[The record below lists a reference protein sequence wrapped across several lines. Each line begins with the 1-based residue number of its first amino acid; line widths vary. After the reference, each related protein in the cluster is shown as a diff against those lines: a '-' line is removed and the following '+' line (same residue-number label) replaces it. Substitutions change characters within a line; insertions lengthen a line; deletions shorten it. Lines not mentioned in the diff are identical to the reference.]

1 MARGH
6 RSSRVARLALGTA
19 QLGMPYGIA
28 NRRGPPGRNAALN
41 ILAQA
46 HEAGIEWLDTAPGYG
61 KAEALV
67 GRFLKAG
74 NGTSAMR
81 VCTKL
86 PGLRADLSAAQ
97 VRKVATRSVERSR
110 RVLGRDTIDLYL
122 LHQSADLRRHGAA
135 LTDCLGEFTRRGWIR
150 RVGASV
156 YAPAEARAAVGSG
169 LGQGIQ
175 YPFNLL
181 DRRFVTSGCAAALRA
196 AGSLSFARSPL
207 LQGVLGL
214 APAQLPAPVSAA
226 GRYLRDLSAVVEPYR
241 VSPVAAAI
249 AFAAQESGADWVVAG
264 VEQPGHLAELAAAMR
279 LQLPAELVAQLQRR
293 FARVP
298 AGVRDPRRWGSAP

>member
-6 RSSRVARLALGTA
+6 RRRVARLALGTA

-28 NRRGPPGRNAALN
+28 SRGGPPPRRAALA

-46 HEAGIEWLDTAPGYG
+46 YEAGVEWLDTAPAYG
-61 KAEALV
+61 EAEALV
-67 GRFLKAG
+67 GRFLKSG
-74 NGTSAMR
+74 NGTAAIR

-97 VRKVATRSVERSR
+97 VRAVATRSLERSR
-110 RVLGRDTIDLYL
+110 RTLNRDTIDLYL

-135 LTDCLGEFTRRGWIR
+135 LADCLGEFSRRGWIK

-156 YAPAEARAAVGSG
+156 YAPAEARAAVDGG

-226 GRYLRDLSAVVEPYR
+226 GRYLRDLSAVVAPYR
-241 VSPVAAAI
+241 VSPVTAAI
-249 AFAAQESGADWVVAG
+249 AFAAQESGADWIVAG
-264 VEQPGHLAELAAAMR
+264 VEQPGQVAELADAIKR
-279 LQLPAELVAQLQRR
+279 SLPAELVGAIKRR

-298 AGVRDPRRWGSAP
+298 AGVRDPRRWGAAP

>member
-1 MARGH
+1 MARG
-6 RSSRVARLALGTA
+6 RSRLARLALGTA

-28 NRRGPPGRNAALN
+28 NRRGPPGRRAALK

-61 KAEALV
+61 AAETLV
-67 GRFLKAG
+67 GRFFKSG

-86 PGLRADLSAAQ
+86 PGLHAGLSAAQ
-97 VRKVATRSVERSR
+97 VRAEATRCLERSR
-110 RVLGRDTIDLYL
+110 RTLNRDTIDLYL
-122 LHQSADLRRHGAA
+122 LHQSDDLRRHGAA
-135 LTDCLGEFTRRGWIR
+135 LADCLGEFSERGWIR
-150 RVGASV
+150 RFGASV
-156 YAPAEARAAVGSG
+156 YAPAEARAAIGSG

-181 DRRFVTSGCAAALRA
+181 DRRFVTSGCADALRA

-214 APAQLPAPVSAA
+214 APAQLPAKVSAA
-226 GRYLRDLSAVVEPYR
+226 GRYLHDLSTVVKPYR
-241 VSPVAAAI
+241 LSAVAAAI

-264 VEQPGHLAELAAAMR
+264 VEQPGQMAELTAAMQLR
-279 LQLPAELVAQLQRR
+279 LPAELVGQFERR

-298 AGVRDPRRWGSAP
+298 AGVRDPRRWGASS

>member
-1 MARGH
+1 MARGP
-6 RSSRVARLALGTA
+6 RGRVARLALGTA

-28 NRRGPPGRNAALN
+28 NRRGPPGRRAALS

-46 HEAGIEWLDTAPGYG
+46 HEAGIEWLDTAPVYG
-61 KAEALV
+61 EAEALV
-67 GRFLKAG
+67 GRFLRSG
-74 NGTSAMR
+74 NGTAAMR

-97 VRKVATRSVERSR
+97 VRAVATRCVERSR
-110 RVLGRDTIDLYL
+110 RVLNRDTIDLYL

-135 LTDCLGEFTRRGWIR
+135 LADCLGEFSRRGWIR
-150 RVGASV
+150 RYGASV
-156 YAPAEARAAVGSG
+156 YAPAEARAAIDGG

-214 APAQLPAPVSAA
+214 APAQLPVPVSAA
-226 GRYLRDLSAVVEPYR
+226 GRYLRALSAVVAPYR
-241 VSPVAAAI
+241 MSTVAAAI
-249 AFAAQESGADWVVAG
+249 AFAAQESGADWIVAG
-264 VEQPGHLAELAAAMR
+264 VEHPEQVAELAAAMQLR
-279 LQLPAELVAQLQRR
+279 LPAELVGQVKRR

-298 AGVRDPRRWGSAP
+298 AGVRDPRRWAPAP